1 MGGGKTHNLIA
12 LGLLAMNPKLRAS
25 VMGDFYTPGPLGG
38 VRVVS
43 FTGRNTNTPYGL
55 WGALANELNRQDV
68 FKDYYSPL
76 MPPSE
81 SAWVELLRG
90 EPVLLLLDELPP
102 YFEPMRAKTVG
113 ATTLDELTTIA
124 LANLLAAT
132 ANSRRPTP
140 YLVITDLRPPPYSP
154 ASPPANTALHNL
166 DAWAN
171 PPLTPL
177 APA

>member
-90 EPVLLLLDELPP
+90 EPVLLLLDALPP
-102 YFEPMRAKTVG
+102 YFEAMRAKTVG

-124 LANLLAAT
+124 LANLLAAL
-132 ANSRRPTP
+132 ANDRLPNP
-140 YLVITDLRPPPYSP
+140 LPGLPDLP
-154 ASPPANTALHNL
+154 ASAYRA
-166 DAWAN
+166 DR
-171 PPLTPL
+171 
-177 APA
+177 